1 MAFPSHEKETR
12 RGAVPIWSLRLTL
25 RDIQDCPLRLTHELS
40 NQRGMVRIGPSRL
53 VLIAASVSAISP
65 DVRSADQAQSVA
77 KLRRQLRQGSRQVKQ
92 EGANSFSP
100 GSIFREVSDETR
112 IKIGFLSQP
121 LTGHV
126 NPMTALA
133 RKLRSRGHEVVFI
146 GVPDMESAVRAA
158 DLDFV
163 PFCENEFPLGSVAK
177 RWGAVA
183 NLHGLDVVRYT
194 ARELTP
200 PLVKASLEHLP
211 RKIGETGV
219 NALVLD
225 SLYRFL
231 ELAPIHLRVP
241 YVQIW
246 NVLHF
251 DVSGSTPLAFYSWPH
266 ETSPEA
272 LARNAGGL
280 QIMRELGKSMMPII
294 QSYTER
300 NGLGIDLSNP
310 AATVSKLAVITQTPK
325 EFDFPI
331 PHLPP
336 QFHYA
341 GPFHD
346 NGGRALVPFPWEKL
360 NGKPLIYASMGT
372 LVNGQTNA
380 YRMILEAVSEFP
392 DMQIVLSVGK
402 AFSLEDLGPV
412 PPNTIVVRIAPQIEL
427 LKRAA
432 LCITHAG
439 LNTALEALAQGVPM
453 VAIPIGYD
461 QPGVAARIAY
471 HGVGEFVEI
480 ASLTARHLS
489 ELIIKVTSNPAY
501 RDKARWFQKVLAETN
516 GLDIAANIIERVFV
530 KQNDESHQL
539 PLNITDLEPG
549 EPA

>member
-1 MAFPSHEKETR
+1 M
-12 RGAVPIWSLRLTL
+12 
-25 RDIQDCPLRLTHELS
+25 
-40 NQRGMVRIGPSRL
+40 
-53 VLIAASVSAISP
+53 
-65 DVRSADQAQSVA
+65 
-77 KLRRQLRQGSRQVKQ
+77 
-92 EGANSFSP
+92 
-100 GSIFREVSDETR
+100 
-112 IKIGFLSQP
+112 KIGFLSLP
-121 LTGHV
+121 LTGHL

-133 RKLRSRGHEVVFI
+133 RKLKSRGHEAVFF
-146 GVPDMESAVRAA
+146 GVPDIEPVARAA

-163 PFCENEFPLGSVAK
+163 PFGENEYPPGSIAK
-177 RWGAVA
+177 KWGGVA

-200 PLVKASLEHLP
+200 DLIKVALEHLP
-211 RKIGETGV
+211 GKIVETGV
-219 NALVLD
+219 NALILD
-225 SLYRFL
+225 TAYRFI
-231 ELAPIHLRVP
+231 EIVPMHLRLP

-251 DVSGSTPLAFYSWPH
+251 DSSGSTPLALYSWPH

-272 LARNAGGL
+272 LARNVEGL
-280 QIMRELGKSMMPII
+280 QIFREYREAIMPIA
-294 QSYTER
+294 QSYAER
-300 NGLGIDLSNP
+300 NRLEIDWSNS

-346 NGGRALVPFPWEKL
+346 NQGREPISFAWEKL
-360 NGKPLIYASMGT
+360 TDKPLIYASMGT
-372 LVNGQTNA
+372 LVNGLNKVYDT
-380 YRMILEAVSEFP
+380 ILEAVGRFSE
-392 DMQIVLSVGK
+392 MQVVLSVGRNV
-402 AFSLEDLGPV
+402 SPDDLGPI
-412 PPNTIVVRIAPQIEL
+412 PSNTIVVRVAPQIEL

-480 ASLTARHLS
+480 GNLTAQHLS
-489 ELIIKVTSNPAY
+489 ELIAKVTANPKY
-501 RDKARWFQKVLAETN
+501 RVKARWFQKVLAETP
-516 GLDIAANIIERVFV
+516 GLDIAADIIERIF
-530 KQNDESHQL
+530 EEH
-539 PLNITDLEPG
+539 LEDK
-549 EPA
+549 EAVAATSLSRRVANR